1 MQVVQ
6 VYFSNTTRHTRAVL
20 SLGSPTDQISLK
32 LNPRVAPKVTAEGRG
47 GSNTLGPLLPIFG
60 KQTLEVDNLDL
71 ANTALKSPHHC
82 QLLTHASENKNA
94 TLDEMGVGVGPCDE
108 MRPAE
113 VILLLYFT

>member
-1 MQVVQ
+1 M
-6 VYFSNTTRHTRAVL
+6 L

-32 LNPRVAPKVTAEGRG
+32 LNPRVAPKVIAEGRG